1 MKNRRK
7 QVGSCLHD
15 TQQKRTTSTLQ
26 ASYHDTRHGW
36 GGGSH
41 NSSRVWR
48 WRGSRTSVLST
59 ENSGVPFLSN
69 IQGRFLLTLVHTISY
84 SVKKRVMTSKEKKN
98 PQRSHK
104 KRKSSG
110 CFCDENKKEYKVLQ
124 EWQRKTSESERLQA
138 IQSVCVRGKIIISVP
153 FFCKGIRKDL
163 LAALQ

>member
-7 QVGSCLHD
+7 QVGSCLND
-15 TQQKRTTSTLQ
+15 TEQKRTTSTLQ

-36 GGGSH
+36 GGGH

-98 PQRSHK
+98 LK
-104 KRKSSG
+104 
-110 CFCDENKKEYKVLQ
+110 EVTKKENPVGVFVMKIKRNTKCYKSDKEKPVSQSVFRPYSQCALG
-124 EWQRKTSESERLQA
+124 ERLSFQCL
-138 IQSVCVRGKIIISVP
+138 SFVRE
-153 FFCKGIRKDL
+153 
-163 LAALQ
+163 

>member
-15 TQQKRTTSTLQ
+15 TEQKRTTSTLQ

-36 GGGSH
+36 GGGH

-48 WRGSRTSVLST
+48 WRGSWTSVLST

-98 PQRSHK
+98 LK
-104 KRKSSG
+104 
-110 CFCDENKKEYKVLQ
+110 EVTKKENPVGVFVMKIKRNTKCYKSDKEKPVSQSVFRPYSQCALG
-124 EWQRKTSESERLQA
+124 ERLSFQCL
-138 IQSVCVRGKIIISVP
+138 SFVRE
-153 FFCKGIRKDL
+153 
-163 LAALQ
+163 

>member
-7 QVGSCLHD
+7 QVGSCLHN

-36 GGGSH
+36 GGGH

-48 WRGSRTSVLST
+48 WRGSWTSVLST

-98 PQRSHK
+98 LK
-104 KRKSSG
+104 
-110 CFCDENKKEYKVLQ
+110 EVTKKENPVGVFVMKIKRNTKCYKSDKEKPVSQSVFRPYSQCALG
-124 EWQRKTSESERLQA
+124 ERLSFQCL
-138 IQSVCVRGKIIISVP
+138 SFVRE
-153 FFCKGIRKDL
+153 
-163 LAALQ
+163 

>member
-36 GGGSH
+36 GGGH

-48 WRGSRTSVLST
+48 WRGSWTSVLST

-98 PQRSHK
+98 LK
-104 KRKSSG
+104 
-110 CFCDENKKEYKVLQ
+110 EVTKKENPVGVFVMKIKRNTKCYKSDKEKPVSQSVFRPYSQCALG
-124 EWQRKTSESERLQA
+124 ERLSFQCL
-138 IQSVCVRGKIIISVP
+138 SFVRE
-153 FFCKGIRKDL
+153 
-163 LAALQ
+163 

>member
-36 GGGSH
+36 GGGGH

-98 PQRSHK
+98 LK
-104 KRKSSG
+104 
-110 CFCDENKKEYKVLQ
+110 EVTKKENPVGVFVMKIKRNTKCYKSDKEKPVSQSVFRPYSQCALG
-124 EWQRKTSESERLQA
+124 ERLSFQCL
-138 IQSVCVRGKIIISVP
+138 SFVRE
-153 FFCKGIRKDL
+153 
-163 LAALQ
+163 

>member
-7 QVGSCLHD
+7 QVGSCLND
-15 TQQKRTTSTLQ
+15 TEQKRTTSTLQ

-36 GGGSH
+36 GGGH

-48 WRGSRTSVLST
+48 WRGSWTSVLST

-98 PQRSHK
+98 LK
-104 KRKSSG
+104 
-110 CFCDENKKEYKVLQ
+110 EVTKKENPVGVFVMKIKRNTKCYKSDKEKPVSQSVFRPYSQCALG
-124 EWQRKTSESERLQA
+124 ERLSFQCL
-138 IQSVCVRGKIIISVP
+138 SFVRE
-153 FFCKGIRKDL
+153 
-163 LAALQ
+163 

>member
-7 QVGSCLHD
+7 QVGSCLHN

-36 GGGSH
+36 GGGH

-98 PQRSHK
+98 LK
-104 KRKSSG
+104 
-110 CFCDENKKEYKVLQ
+110 EVTKKENPVGVFVMKIKRNTKCYKSDKEKPVSQSVFRPYSQCALG
-124 EWQRKTSESERLQA
+124 ERLSFQCL
-138 IQSVCVRGKIIISVP
+138 SFVRE
-153 FFCKGIRKDL
+153 
-163 LAALQ
+163 